1 MAITVLQNK
10 QIVLGVTGSIACYK
24 AADLASKLTQGG
36 AVVEVVLTEAA
47 ARFVAPLTFRSVT
60 GRPVYTD
67 LWAEDEHVR
76 HVRLGETADLLVIAP
91 ATAHTIGK
99 LAMGLADNLLLVTA
113 LAARCPVVVAPA
125 MDGGMFEH
133 RATQANLE
141 TLRQRGV
148 IVAGPAAG
156 RMASGLV
163 GQGRMLEAAE
173 LMAHIRMVLGQQAGV
188 LRGRRVVVTA
198 GPTREAVDPVR
209 FITNHSSGK
218 QGVALA
224 QAALDAG
231 ADVTLIAGPMTERPP
246 IGVEYVAVESAVE
259 MEGAVLA
266 AVAEADALLMA
277 AAVADFR
284 PDAPAEQKMK
294 KTEMGERPAIYL
306 TRNPDIL
313 SSVQEQK
320 KRVGRPLLT
329 LGFAAET
336 QNVLE
341 YGRDKLERKGL
352 DMIVINDVSAADAG
366 FGVDTNR
373 VVILDAAG
381 GVEELPLQSKT
392 VVAEHIVERVAV
404 ALEGGIDPLP

>member
-1 MAITVLQNK
+1 
-10 QIVLGVTGSIACYK
+10 
-24 AADLASKLTQGG
+24 
-36 AVVEVVLTEAA
+36 
-47 ARFVAPLTFRSVT
+47 
-60 GRPVYTD
+60 
-67 LWAEDEHVR
+67 
-76 HVRLGETADLLVIAP
+76 
-91 ATAHTIGK
+91 
-99 LAMGLADNLLLVTA
+99 
-113 LAARCPVVVAPA
+113 
-125 MDGGMFEH
+125 MFEH
-133 RATQANLE
+133 PATQANLE

-148 IVAGPAAG
+148 VIAGPAAG

-163 GQGRMLEAAE
+163 GLGRMLEAAE
-173 LMAHIRMVLGQQAGV
+173 LLAEVRLVLGRQGGA

-209 FITNHSSGK
+209 FISNHSSGK

-231 ADVTLIAGPMTERPP
+231 AAVTLIAGPMTEAPP
-246 IGVEYVAVESAVE
+246 MGVEYVAVESAAE
-259 MEGAVLA
+259 MEAAVLA

-284 PDAPAEQKMK
+284 PDAPAQQKMK
-294 KTEMGERPAIYL
+294 KTEMEERPAIYL

-313 SSVQEQK
+313 SSVQRQK

-341 YGRDKLERKGL
+341 YGQDKLQRKGL

-366 FGVDTNR
+366 FGVETNR

-392 VVAEHIVERVAV
+392 AVAEYIIERVAV
-404 ALEGGIDPLP
+404 ALGGRATS